1 MTALKEF
8 YAVTATSVYHVEYDE
23 KNIQARATKI
33 ALRGKSKIKLGKVL
47 SGPMLAIAKWL
58 QFYIPEG
65 GGLTSYERKVERVS
79 TRYWLGNTSF
89 VIALFFNEVEAKD
102 CLLVYDNLLPCD
114 PRWLDS
120 TKKIIEAIGQ
130 EHPVFE
136 VCEYEDMKLCR
147 GG

>member
-1 MTALKEF
+1 MTPLKEF
-8 YAVTATSVYHVEYDE
+8 YAVTATSVYHVEYD
-23 KNIQARATKI
+23 KSKIIQALATKI
-33 ALRGKSKIKLGKVL
+33 ALRGKSKVKLGKVL

-65 GGLTSYERKVERVS
+65 GGLTSYERKVERVN

-89 VIALFFNEVEAKD
+89 VVALFFNEVEARD

-120 TKKIIEAIGQ
+120 TKKVIEAIGR

-136 VCEYEDMKLCR
+136 VCEYEDMKLC
-147 GG
+147 